1 LLRRYSGKPLPVD
14 GFAQQEVYMDQ
25 RPRILAFAGSAR
37 QQSFNKKLVQVA
49 AQGARQAGAEVTLI
63 DLKDYPLPI
72 YDGDLEAGEGF
83 PDNVRHLRQLM
94 LDHQG
99 FLIASPEYNGS
110 VSPLL
115 KNVIDWCSRPVDGQD
130 GLAPYRNK
138 VVVLMSASPGGFGGM
153 RALPHLRTVLSGI
166 GAIVLP
172 DQVAVPKAHEA
183 FDPQGGLANEK
194 QKGTIEAL
202 GATLATTLAKLHG
215 QGLLE
220 ASAERRHD
228 LSRIG

>member
-1 LLRRYSGKPLPVD
+1 MNPG
-14 GFAQQEVYMDQ
+14 
-25 RPRILAFAGSAR
+25 PRILAFAGSAR
-37 QQSFNKKLVQVA
+37 QQSLNKKLVQVA
-49 AQGARQAGAEVTLI
+49 AQGARQAGAEVTVL
-63 DLKDYPLPI
+63 DLRDYPLPL
-72 YDGDLEAGEGF
+72 YDGDIEAGEGV
-83 PDNVRHLRQLM
+83 PDNVRRLRRLM

-115 KNVIDWCSRPVDGQD
+115 KNLIDWCSRPVDGED

-138 VVVLMSASPGGFGGM
+138 VVVLMSASPGGFGGL

-183 FDPQGGLANEK
+183 FAPQGGMTNGK
-194 QKGTIEAL
+194 QQAAIEAL
-202 GATLATTLAKLHG
+202 GATLSTTLAKLHG
-215 QGLLE
+215 LPVVEPSQ
-220 ASAERRHD
+220 ERRHD

>member
-1 LLRRYSGKPLPVD
+1 MN
-14 GFAQQEVYMDQ
+14 QC
-25 RPRILAFAGSAR
+25 PRILAFAGSAR
-37 QQSFNKKLVQVA
+37 QQSLNKKLVQVA
-49 AQGARQAGAEVTLI
+49 AQGARQAGAEVTFI
-63 DLKDYPLPI
+63 DFKDYPLPI
-72 YDGDLEAGEGF
+72 YDGDIEAGEGF
-83 PDNVRHLRQLM
+83 PDNVRRLRQLM

-138 VVVLMSASPGGFGGM
+138 VVVLMSASPGGFGGL

-183 FDPQGGLANEK
+183 FAPQGGMTNEK
-194 QKGTIEAL
+194 QQATIEAL
-202 GATLATTLAKLHG
+202 GATLAATLVKLHG
-215 QGLLE
+215 QVVVE
-220 ASAERRHD
+220 AGVERRHD

>member
-1 LLRRYSGKPLPVD
+1 
-14 GFAQQEVYMDQ
+14 MDQ
-25 RPRILAFAGSAR
+25 RPKILAFAGSAR
-37 QQSFNKKLVQVA
+37 QQSLNRKLVQVA

-72 YDGDLEAGEGF
+72 YDGDIEAAGF
-83 PDNVRHLRQLM
+83 PDNVRRLREL
-94 LDHQG
+94 LLGHQG

-138 VVVLMSASPGGFGGM
+138 VVVLMSASPGGFGGL

-183 FDPQGGLANEK
+183 FAPEGGMVNDK
-194 QKGTIEAL
+194 QRATIEAL
-202 GATLATTLAKLHG
+202 GVTLASTLSKLHG
-215 QGLLE
+215 QPLLDQTP
-220 ASAERRHD
+220 ERRHD

>member
-1 LLRRYSGKPLPVD
+1 VITEYRT
-14 GFAQQEVYMDQ
+14 QETHMNQ

-37 QQSFNKKLVQVA
+37 QQSLNKKLVQVA
-49 AQGARQAGAEVTLI
+49 AQGARLAGAEVTFI
-63 DLKDYPLPI
+63 DFKDYPLPL
-72 YDGDLEAGEGF
+72 YDGDIEAAGF
-83 PDNVRHLRQLM
+83 PDNVRRLRQLM
-94 LDHQG
+94 LEHQG

-138 VVVLMSASPGGFGGM
+138 VVVLMSASPGGFGGL

-183 FDPQGGLANEK
+183 FAPDGGMGNEK
-194 QKGTIEAL
+194 QRAAIEAL
-202 GATLATTLAKLHG
+202 GATLTSTLSKLHG
-215 QGLLE
+215 QPLLDQTP
-220 ASAERRHD
+220 ERRHD
-228 LSRIG
+228 LSRIA

>member
-1 LLRRYSGKPLPVD
+1 
-14 GFAQQEVYMDQ
+14 MDQ
-25 RPRILAFAGSAR
+25 HPRILAFAGSAR
-37 QQSFNKKLVQVA
+37 QQSLNKRLVQVA
-49 AQGARQAGAEVTLI
+49 AQGARQAGAAVTFV
-63 DLKDYPLPI
+63 DFKDYPLPI

-83 PDNVRHLRQLM
+83 PDGVRRLRQLM
-94 LDHQG
+94 LEHQG

-138 VVVLMSASPGGFGGM
+138 VVVLMSASPGGFGGL

-183 FDPQGGLANEK
+183 FTPQGGMVNAK
-194 QKGTIEAL
+194 QQATIEAL
-202 GATLATTLAKLHG
+202 GSTLATTLAKLHG
-215 QGLLE
+215 QALIETGT
-220 ASAERRHD
+220 ERRHD